1 MDYRNVSRM
10 WGFGLLTIAV
20 VVGTVVVVTMTFS
33 SPVRAAQKG
42 GGGGG
47 GMLGAGN
54 VQDAVMGSTNARVL
68 TPFEQFADK
77 LKLDQKTQ
85 VAPVQE
91 VFVAAQTEAGRPGV
105 EMLQL
110 RQKLLR
116 IDLGELSEDRKAV
129 LDAYTAA
136 ALKMSGIEAR
146 TFAKV
151 YEMLKPNQRSNAG
164 PAFALMTGFFQPSG
178 APGGGRGGR
187 R

>member
-1 MDYRNVSRM
+1 MDYRQIVRLVAR
-10 WGFGLLTIAV
+10 GLLAGV
-20 VVGTVVVVTMTFS
+20 VIVGTAALVTKSLT
-33 SPVRAAQKG
+33 PTVRAAPQKG
-42 GGGGG
+42 GGGGMTG
-47 GMLGAGN
+47 PGN

-77 LKLDQKTQ
+77 LKLDEKTQ

-91 VFVAAQTEAGRPGV
+91 IFVAAQNEARPIGS

-116 IDLGELSEDRKAV
+116 VDLGETTDDRKAV

-136 ALKMSGIEAR
+136 AIRMSGVEAR

-151 YEMLKPNQRSNAG
+151 YSMLKPNQQSNAAQ
-164 PAFALMTGFFQPSG
+164 AFALMTGFFQPAG
-178 APGGGRGGR
+178 ATGGGRGGR
-187 R
+187 Q